1 MLLRGHMLL
10 RDHMLRPHA
19 AAVADIMLSR
29 DQPPSHVHRVAS
41 KVGVHLDD
49 DSAGVN
55 DVIAWLLRDRCRWL
69 LLDSKPTVSQ
79 CQHTASAIRLAKR
92 TACCAAAM
100 EKRRRL
106 ANAEH
111 TRHWAL
117 LAPCSRGNVRNP
129 NPERSDAFDRKGVPT
144 RR

>member
-79 CQHTASAIRLAKR
+79 CQHTASAIRLGHPPREAHCLLRRGHGETPQACQRR
-92 TACCAAAM
+92 THAS
-100 EKRRRL
+100 L
-106 ANAEH
+106 GS
-111 TRHWAL
+111 TRAVF
-117 LAPCSRGNVRNP
+117 AGKC
-129 NPERSDAFDRKGVPT
+129 
-144 RR
+144 